1 MPSMLKSLWDMPF
14 NSVRLFKVNGK
25 VNVVK
30 RGLGDHYWIVNKNV
44 EPIDGQEMMKILSK

>member
-1 MPSMLKSLWDMPF
+1 MPF